1 MSAILEERIKRC
13 LYCPI
18 CHKTLRLYF
27 LSDNVWRRPS
37 EDISLSENDMK
48 VMKSLGNL
56 LQLNG
61 SMEERWESLC
71 NLTLRP
77 KTNIRGKRKIGDS
90 QESETDCL
98 NILNRILFELK
109 SLYLYK
115 KSSSSQIENNIMN
128 EVRNIISGTGTEN
141 DLDVKD
147 IRGQFKYYCQLNTKD
162 RPKLQYRYC
171 SQKYQNVLKD
181 TDIKKLY
188 DCQAAYFFE
197 VSKQLPPRKDETK
210 LINAMLF
217 VESET
222 PFWEICE
229 KYLRY
234 APKHFG
240 RNLMLVM
247 ERQGMSANDVSS
259 IMQEKSPNGITA
271 LCECKTPKR
280 DKEYIHRLA
289 KCLLVSDEV
298 LISGT
303 GKSYGTWENVL
314 SAEGLNAIKEH
325 EGKQTLRSAEIWT
338 RKQIQDWINDSDFE
352 NLIANNPEFFAEQ
365 PFCAYDMESDEE
377 VPMAEFMRKN
387 LLHPEEF
394 DLLVQILLDYNQKSK
409 DNY

>member
-1 MSAILEERIKRC
+1 MSAIFEERIKKC
-13 LYCPI
+13 LCCPI
-18 CHKTLRLYF
+18 CHKTLRLF
-27 LSDNVWRRPS
+27 LLSDSVWRRPS

-48 VMKSLGNL
+48 VIKSLGNL

-61 SMEERWESLC
+61 SIEEQWKTLY

-77 KTNIRGKRKIGDS
+77 KTKVKDERKREDS
-90 QESETDCL
+90 QEDETDCL

-115 KSSSSQIENNIMN
+115 KPSLSQLENSIMN

-141 DLDVKD
+141 GLDMKS

-171 SQKYQNVLKD
+171 SQTYQDVLKG
-181 TDIKKLY
+181 TDIEKLY

-197 VSKQLPPRKDETK
+197 VSKQLPPGKDETK
-210 LINAMLF
+210 FINAMFSL
-217 VESET
+217 ESET

-240 RNLMLVM
+240 RNLELVM
-247 ERQGMSANDVSS
+247 KRQGITANDVSS
-259 IMQEKSPNGITA
+259 IMEEKSPSGITA
-271 LCECKTPKR
+271 LCKCKTPKR

-303 GKSYGTWENVL
+303 GKSYGTWKNVL
-314 SAEGLNAIKEH
+314 SEEGLNTIKEH
-325 EGKQTLRSAEIWT
+325 EGKQTLRSAEIWI
-338 RKQIQDWINDSDFE
+338 RDQIRDWINDSDFE
-352 NLIANNPEFFAEQ
+352 NLIANSPEFFAEQ
-365 PFCAYDMESDEE
+365 PFCAYDMESDEDDWI
-377 VPMAEFMRKN
+377 AESMRKN

-394 DLLVQILLDYNQKSK
+394 DLLVQILLDYNQKNK
-409 DNY
+409 DNH